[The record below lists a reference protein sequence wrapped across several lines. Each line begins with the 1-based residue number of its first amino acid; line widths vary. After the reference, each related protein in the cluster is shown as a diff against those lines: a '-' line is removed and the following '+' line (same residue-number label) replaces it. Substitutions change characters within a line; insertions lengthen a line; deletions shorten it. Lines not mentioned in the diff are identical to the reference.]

1 MTQLETIPSRL
12 QVTPTYDA
20 NGQRL
25 IKSQDSSPPND
36 TNLVEASSTG
46 QMRKADEQHDEE
58 PPAQRLRTSS
68 QPPKRGQPIKSADGV
83 KAWDKEPQSPHS
95 NEKFDRPG
103 KEEFLCDKFFNTR
116 SEATTHYNKVH
127 RQPGSYVC
135 EWNPR
140 KCDASFDKRAQ
151 LVEHRKQVHKGRF
164 PCPEAEQ
171 FDCEK
176 DFCSAGT
183 ARTHI
188 NTHYDNACACDHPGC
203 GQVLSDKYKLE
214 DHMVK
219 KHDGTWVKYSCPVA
233 GEYKCDEVFTTYSYA
248 KHHADQKHMGFWYC
262 TVPMCE
268 RAVCE
273 WPMGLRDWQ
282 RHEKKHEEQGDFAA
296 LGERPEPR
304 HVPGGA
310 PGSADIKDMEEEEGL
325 EVQSSA
331 DMDKSEKEKSS
342 VTEIRDVEVIDFE
355 PFDAS
360 LEEHRTKI
368 KARNQECVG
377 PRHCDDRGFVVI
389 PCPYNT
395 KISTETT
402 LYKAWTGSTNSSNG
416 IWLRSRCA
424 SCSAQL
430 RLDEIMKSNFWA
442 QPGQKHCCFKS
453 CEKPMKKGLK
463 FCKEHM
469 SKSKNRV
476 KEAYGPS
483 CSDVEIFRKL
493 RALLQS
499 SLAKV
504 WKYDDEGVL
513 VSRMFAAI
521 DKIRSGETS
530 GSDVICLDLEFS
542 ASTHRVFEVGAC
554 EYESG
559 KTLIEARVKPDVAY
573 DELHRPDPH
582 SSKAT
587 QENVW
592 ISKRTYAKVYLRK
605 SVPHLNVHEIAA
617 KLREAGVGQRT
628 IILAWHKYH
637 ADYDLLQAFL
647 KENGHG
653 DILPPRSQCIPFI
666 PRFQKNLGDAKL
678 SGGKMFPLALEIL
691 FPLLFPGHELVG
703 KNHAALANAQQLRLV
718 AQVFEDACRRP
729 ANREVVIPKY
739 TSKQSIPALLEGSD
753 EQKKSQDGPM
763 GQPSGGKQPDI
774 THQQRASTT
783 SMDAGVPATESS
795 SVAQPVGRQQPTTT
809 KKKRQ
814 GSEKTAGGWG

>member
-1 MTQLETIPSRL
+1 MTKKPINRGGRKPKKPVGRQLETIPSRL

-46 QMRKADEQHDEE
+46 QKRKADEQHDEE

-68 QPPKRGQPIKSADGV
+68 QPPKRGLPIKSADGV
-83 KAWDKEPQSPHS
+83 KAWDKEPDIPCGYRCGKLFRFPSQCEEHEQSHS
-95 NEKFDRPG
+95 NEKFDCPG

-116 SEATTHYNKVH
+116 AKATAHYNQKH
-127 RQPGSYVC
+127 RPKGSYVC

-140 KCDASFDKRAQ
+140 ECDASFDKKSQ
-151 LVEHRKQVHKGRF
+151 LVEHREQVHKGRF
-164 PCPEAEQ
+164 PCPEAEK
-171 FDCEK
+171 FDYQ
-176 DFCSAGT
+176 
-183 ARTHI
+183 THI
-188 NTHYDNACACDHPGC
+188 
-203 GQVLSDKYKLE
+203 
-214 DHMVK
+214 
-219 KHDGTWVKYSCPVA
+219 
-233 GEYKCDEVFTTYSYA
+233 
-248 KHHADQKHMGFWYC
+248 GFWYC

-304 HVPGGA
+304 HLPGGA
-310 PGSADIKDMEEEEGL
+310 PGTADIKDMEEEEGL

-331 DMDKSEKEKSS
+331 DVDKSEKEKSS
-342 VTEIRDVEVIDFE
+342 VTETRDVEVIDFE

-368 KARNQECVG
+368 KARNQECVDKHPELRVSDCRAGLRCLG
-377 PRHCDDRGFVVI
+377 PRHCDDHGFVVI

-395 KISTETT
+395 KISTDTT
-402 LYKAWTGSTNSSNG
+402 FYKAWTQKKAPG
-416 IWLRSRCA
+416 IRLRSRCA

-430 RLDEIMKSNFWA
+430 RLDEIMKSNLWA
-442 QPGQKHCCFKS
+442 LPGQKHCCFKS

-463 FCKEHM
+463 FCKEHL

-504 WKYDDEGVL
+504 WKYDDEGVP

-530 GSDVICLDLEFS
+530 GSDIICLDLEFS

-559 KTLIEARVKPDVAY
+559 KTLIEARVKHDVAY

-587 QENVW
+587 QGNVW
-592 ISKRTYAKVYLRK
+592 MSKRTYDKVHSRK

-628 IILAWHKYH
+628 FILAWHNYH

-647 KENGHG
+647 EENGHG
-653 DILPPRSQCIPFI
+653 DILPPRSH
-666 PRFQKNLGDAKL
+666 
-678 SGGKMFPLALEIL
+678 S
-691 FPLLFPGHELVG
+691 
-703 KNHAALANAQQLRLV
+703 
-718 AQVFEDACRRP
+718 
-729 ANREVVIPKY
+729 
-739 TSKQSIPALLEGSD
+739 LLEGSE

-763 GQPSGGKQPDI
+763 GQPSGGKQLDI
-774 THQQRASTT
+774 THQQHASTT
-783 SMDAGVPATESS
+783 SMNAAVPATESS
-795 SVAQPVGRQQPTTT
+795 SVAQSVGRQQPTNT
-809 KKKRQ
+809 KKRGRGRRKQQVVGADQPRITN
-814 GSEKTAGGWG
+814 SFLKTPKDK